1 MHCHSLYITFT
12 SCEQKIRDSDF
23 ESATEKRQRM
33 ENRDARTHKLQERK
47 GGAVLTGMEWNI
59 SSSSGGGLMDV
70 PKERLI
76 RCLVDGDS
84 AHPIGSF
91 VGDAAYAILVR
102 GDMAYL
108 GNLKHPCTCISSS
121 SPTKNDSPD
130 TATTTEA
137 GATFIKIQNRK
148 LMFSGFI
155 VPLLFPEL
163 ADTYNYRGTIQ
174 LPIKAFRGDI
184 DFAKAKLRTVQPNV
198 DLGMLGLLCSH
209 MNKCGA
215 GTIGSGAVTIRDNV
229 ASSTMTTS
237 DLESEWNKTYGPIFT
252 SAASLCRELKPNEFQ
267 NLDPWWTN
275 FIEHMEFRHYVT
287 LFGEDAMANKTV
299 ANLFQKMKEFSGA
312 TDRGSVLDQLKLIML
327 QIFAN

>member
-12 SCEQKIRDSDF
+12 SCEQEIRDSDF

-59 SSSSGGGLMDV
+59 SSSSCGGLMDV

-130 TATTTEA
+130 
-137 GATFIKIQNRK
+137 
-148 LMFSGFI
+148 
-155 VPLLFPEL
+155 
-163 ADTYNYRGTIQ
+163 
-174 LPIKAFRGDI
+174 
-184 DFAKAKLRTVQPNV
+184 
-198 DLGMLGLLCSH
+198 
-209 MNKCGA
+209 
-215 GTIGSGAVTIRDNV
+215 
-229 ASSTMTTS
+229 
-237 DLESEWNKTYGPIFT
+237 
-252 SAASLCRELKPNEFQ
+252 
-267 NLDPWWTN
+267 
-275 FIEHMEFRHYVT
+275 
-287 LFGEDAMANKTV
+287 
-299 ANLFQKMKEFSGA
+299 
-312 TDRGSVLDQLKLIML
+312 RGSVLGQLKLIML